1 MESNQPDR
9 IMAFDALFTNNHIR
23 MLKLLL
29 GYLDPPLQG
38 QLAVYIKFM
47 ELQYT
52 LTFFHQ
58 NPSAS
63 LSVCTGYTRGEF
75 TELLEDILPF
85 CEAEE
90 RDKIQNIQNM
100 ISNLKNM
107 QEMMEMVQMMQEVS
121 PEMFS
126 GFGDTDMSQMMEMM
140 KEMFDG

>member
-1 MESNQPDR
+1 MDDNHPDK
-9 IMAFDALFTNNHIR
+9 IMAFDTLFTTNHIR

-29 GYLDPPLQG
+29 GYLEPPLQG

-52 LTFFHQ
+52 LSVFHQ

-63 LSVCTGYTRGEF
+63 FSVCTGYDRGEF
-75 TELLEDILPF
+75 TDLLEEMIPF
-85 CEAEE
+85 CDTEE
-90 RDKIQNIQNM
+90 KEKILNIRNM

-107 QEMMEMVQMMQEVS
+107 QEMMEMIQMMQEVS
-121 PEMFS
+121 PDMFS

-140 KEMFDG
+140 KGMFDN